1 MTPNIHL
8 NGGNLALELNPQ
20 GRAVQLTYRP
30 TNESLLAEG
39 GAAPILRVGNGGAFH
54 DPVSAEASEGG
65 TVRLEFGASKVAVQ
79 AEGKETHLR
88 LEIVSVE
95 GEMPEAAQWGP
106 FKTNVQGSI
115 GETVGVARGETVAVG
130 IQALSM
136 QTAGGHAGCGTGH
149 HEHAAAETEQ
159 GADLQAYA
167 RDADGGLIGS
177 KIALFACPREE
188 PLETI
193 GQIEL
198 AEGLPHPVLDGEWTK
213 TSKTAREAY
222 MIAGFSEE
230 NLDELIE
237 YAQRAGLRYLYHGHP
252 FATWGRFQLGAGSFP
267 DGDESL
273 IRCSRRAAQKG
284 FRLGLHT
291 LTNFITTN
299 DPYVS
304 PKPDARLRNPE
315 GSRLAADVD
324 AEAAEI
330 PIENA
335 EPFKE
340 KGALSAVLIG
350 GEIVQYEAVEE
361 NGGAALVGCQ
371 RGAFNTQADAHQAGA
386 RVGKLI
392 DHPYRVFF
400 PDLEMQDEMIDRLVE
415 IYNKADIR
423 QISFDGLEG
432 CDRTDHGAYAHHRFV
447 QRFYDGCGGEI
458 VNDASRLLHYNW
470 HIHTRMNWG
479 EPWGAAMRDGMP
491 EYRFK
496 NQAYFERNLFPPML
510 GWFQLRLA
518 GGDIPAT
525 SRSDMEWVL
534 AKAAG
539 YNAGFSIATGLDALR
554 NNGQTEAILEAT
566 LQWETARAQG
576 AFTDEQRERLR
587 DPTAEFQLRAA
598 EGGWNLRPVM
608 IAPARKVE
616 KEERQPG
623 EPDHTEWS
631 VENPYEAQPIQA
643 AFRAAAGSV
652 QNIRLEI
659 GFQSIQIPCKLES
672 GQYLLLEGKR
682 GARLAD
688 ANWNDLGTAPLDGS
702 LPTLASG
709 NNLVRLAFEGAV
721 SSAVEAVFKAVGA
734 PESIPQQE
742 PPNPSA

>member
-1 MTPNIHL
+1 MRSNIHL
-8 NGGNLALELNPQ
+8 NGGNLALEIDPQ
-20 GRAVQLTYRP
+20 GRTVQLIYQP
-30 TNESLLAEG
+30 TNESLLAEDAPALQIVAG
-39 GAAPILRVGNGGAFH
+39 DEFHAPIN
-54 DPVSAEASEGG
+54 AETTEDG
-65 TVRLEFGASKVAVQ
+65 TVHLDFGASKIAVQ
-79 AEGKETHLR
+79 TEGKETHLR
-88 LEIVSVE
+88 LEIVGVE
-95 GEMPEAAQWGP
+95 GETPEAAQWGP

-115 GETVGVARGETVAVG
+115 GETVGVARGQTVAVG

-149 HEHAAAETEQ
+149 HEHAAAETER
-159 GADLQAYA
+159 GADLQAYTLE
-167 RDADGGLIGS
+167 ADEGLIGS
-177 KIALFACPREE
+177 KIALFACPREAA
-188 PLETI
+188 LETI

-198 AEGLPHPVLDGEWTK
+198 EEGLPHPVLDGEWTK
-213 TSKTAREAY
+213 TAQHAREAY

-252 FATWGRFQLGAGSFP
+252 FATWGRFYLGAGSFP

-273 IRCSRRAAQKG
+273 IRCSRRAAEKG

-315 GSRLAADVD
+315 GSRLAEDID

-330 PIENA
+330 AIEDVD
-335 EPFKE
+335 PFKE

-350 GEIVQYEAVEE
+350 EEIVQYGAVEKS

-371 RGAFNTQADAHQAGA
+371 RGAFNTQAGVHRAGA

-392 DHPYRVFF
+392 DHSYRVFF

-432 CDRTDHGAYAHHRFV
+432 CERTGHGAYARHRFV
-447 QRFYDGCGGEI
+447 QRFYDGCDGEI
-458 VNDASRLLHYNW
+458 VNDASQLFHYNW

-518 GGDIPAT
+518 GGNIPAT

-554 NNGQTEAILEAT
+554 GNGQTDAILEAVK
-566 LQWETARAQG
+566 QWETARAQG

-587 DPTAEFQLRAA
+587 DPTAEFQLRVS

-608 IAPARKVE
+608 ITPARRVE

-623 EPDHTEWS
+623 EPDHAEWS
-631 VENPYEAQPIQA
+631 VENPYAAQLVQA
-643 AFRAAAGSV
+643 AFRAAEGAV

-659 GFQSIQIPCKLES
+659 GFQSIQIPCKLEP
-672 GQYLLLEGKR
+672 GQYLLLEGKS

-688 ANWNDLGTAPLDGS
+688 ANWNDLGAAPLNGS
-702 LPTLASG
+702 LPTLASK

-721 SSAVEAVFKAVGA
+721 SSAVEAVFTAVGE
-734 PESIPQQE
+734 PEWIPQQE
-742 PPNPSA
+742 PSNPPA

>member
-1 MTPNIHL
+1 MKANIEL
-8 NGGNLALELNPQ
+8 NGGNLALQIDPQ
-20 GRAVQLTYRP
+20 GRIAQLTYRP
-30 TNESLLAEG
+30 TNESLLAGDAPALQIGVGGEFHAPVRAEAAEDG
-39 GAAPILRVGNGGAFH
+39 IVRFDFGAALI
-54 DPVSAEASEGG
+54 
-65 TVRLEFGASKVAVQ
+65 AVQ

-88 LEIVSVE
+88 LEIVDVQ
-95 GEMPEAAQWGP
+95 GEPPEAAQWGP

-115 GETVGVARGETVAVG
+115 GETVGAARGEAVAVG

-136 QTAGGHAGCGTGH
+136 QTAGGHIGCGTGH

-167 RDADGGLIGS
+167 READGGLIGS
-177 KIALFACPREE
+177 KIALFACPREAA
-188 PLETI
+188 LETI

-213 TSKTAREAY
+213 TAQHAREAY

-252 FATWGRFQLGAGSFP
+252 FKTWGEFQLGLGSFP

-273 IRCSRRAAQKG
+273 IRCSRRAAEKG

-304 PKPDARLRNPE
+304 PTPDPRLRNPE
-315 GSRLAADVD
+315 GARLAADIG

-330 PIENA
+330 PVDAA

-350 GEIVQYEAVEE
+350 EEIVQYQEIDESGE
-361 NGGAALVGCQ
+361 PKLIGCQ
-371 RGAFNTQADAHQAGA
+371 RGAFNTQAAAHAAGG
-386 RVGKLI
+386 RIGKLI

-432 CDRTDHGAYAHHRFV
+432 CDRTGHGAYAHHRFV
-447 QRFYDGCGGEI
+447 QRFYEGCEGEI

-518 GGDIPAT
+518 GGNVPAT

-554 NNGQTEAILEAT
+554 GNGQTDAILEAVKE
-566 LQWETARAQG
+566 WEAARRQH

-587 DPTAEFQLRAA
+587 DPSVEFQLRAE
-598 EGGWNLRPVM
+598 EGGWRLRPVM
-608 IAPARKVE
+608 ITPAHLVE

-623 EPDHTEWS
+623 EPDHTEWN
-631 VENPYEAQPIQA
+631 VENPYEAQPVQA
-643 AFRAAAGSV
+643 MFRAAAGSV

-659 GFQSIQIPCKLES
+659 GFQSIQIPCALET
-672 GQYLLLEGKR
+672 GQYLILDEAD

-688 ANWNDLGTAPLDGS
+688 ANWNDQGTAPLDGS
-702 LPTLASG
+702 LPALASG
-709 NNLVRLAFEGAV
+709 NNAVRLAFEGAV
-721 SSAVEAVFKAVGA
+721 SSAVEAVFTAVGA

-742 PPNPSA
+742 KDLR